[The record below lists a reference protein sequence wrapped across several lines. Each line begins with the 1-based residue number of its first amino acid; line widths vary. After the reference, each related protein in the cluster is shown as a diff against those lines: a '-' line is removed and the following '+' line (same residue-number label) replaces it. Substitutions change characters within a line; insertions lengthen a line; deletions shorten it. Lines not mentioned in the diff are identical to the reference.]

1 MEKKMAVYV
10 TMTDKFMSGWGCSE
24 GKINKYVIE
33 CESHQQAQICAKNAR
48 LRSEMKYINIVS
60 KKPYYNQKRYLVSLK
75 KFSDLGSIW
84 TKGDN
89 DD

>member
-33 CESHQQAQICAKNAR
+33 CSSHQEAQICANNAKK
-48 LRSEMKYINIVS
+48 RSEMKYINIVS
-60 KKPYYNQKRYLVSLK
+60 KKPYYNQKRYLVSHK

>member
-1 MEKKMAVYV
+1 MALYV
-10 TMTDKFMSGWGCSE
+10 TMTDKFMSGWGEAE

-60 KKPYYNQKRYLVSLK
+60 KKPYYNQRYLVSLK
-75 KFSDLGSIW
+75 KFSELGSIW
-84 TKGDN
+84 TQDPDAK
-89 DD
+89 

>member
-1 MEKKMAVYV
+1 MAVYV

-24 GKINKYVIE
+24 GKINTYVIE